1 MNKIV
6 FIARL
11 LLSVIFIVFSLN
23 FWLHFIPLPPPAG
36 QAAVFIGAMYGS
48 GYLAVVKVLEL
59 IGGFLV
65 LVGRT
70 SLGLVI
76 LVPIILNIIL
86 IDIFLAHAF
95 NPASALA
102 AVLALF
108 LLWADRHK
116 LAAVVG

>member
-1 MNKIV
+1 MNKLIL
-6 FIARL
+6 IARVL
-11 LLSVIFIVFSLN
+11 LGLIFVVFSLN

-36 QAAVFIGAMYGS
+36 QAGVFIGAMYAS

-59 IGGFLV
+59 TGGILC
-65 LVGRT
+65 LIGRT
-70 SLGLVI
+70 TLGLVF

-108 LLWADRHK
+108 LLWAERGK
-116 LAAVVG
+116 LAAAVR